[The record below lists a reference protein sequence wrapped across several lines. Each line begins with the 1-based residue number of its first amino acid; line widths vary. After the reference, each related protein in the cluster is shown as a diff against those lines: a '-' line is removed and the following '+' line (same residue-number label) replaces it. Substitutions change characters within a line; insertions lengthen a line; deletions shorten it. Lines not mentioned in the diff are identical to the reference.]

1 MKHVTPFSIAG
12 MASTMLARLFN
23 ILLFACCIQ
32 IAAAATLDP
41 QPSSAPA
48 IDSWSELTQPI
59 FSHLTTE
66 NGLPHSTVMALVQ
79 DKYGFIWVGTQGG
92 LARWDGYRFHNYL
105 HASADASSIPDDLIR
120 CLKIDDHGRLWV
132 GTNGGGL
139 AWYDEASDSFHR
151 IPVGP
156 GGTSH
161 VAVFAL
167 ESDGSG
173 GLWVGTRSGL
183 DHFPGNGGAV
193 EHLKHDDKD
202 PETLPSDVIS
212 SLLLAKNGTLWV
224 GTKVGLVTHVSGNK
238 FHSHPIVFGGNSTPN
253 VRRLYQDSN
262 QGIWAL
268 GAIMGTAR
276 FNGET
281 GEPMPIP
288 ALSSMQESKFIAI
301 VEAKPGHMYFAVT
314 HGLLELDLD
323 KQASRLIQ
331 NDPSIPSS
339 IASDNLFCLFVDRSG
354 LLWVGHADGLDRF
367 DAQARAAR
375 TMFGSAVARMSTA
388 NTGVYSVRG
397 MPDGSVW
404 LGLLQDGID
413 IVDPERKR
421 ITRLAAGKSDSKPIL
436 PALEVFAISPPIGK
450 SVFAATGQGL
460 YAINPETRLVRR
472 VVAPER
478 DPNTIVCSMQEDGN
492 VLWLGGN
499 DGLWR
504 YDPSGK
510 DVHFVRAAGTE
521 ALKKL
526 TILAIHRDKT
536 GILWLGTGYDGIFRF
551 DPVKQTLQRFVFN
564 EADTHSLSSNTVN
577 TLWMDKR
584 SRLWAGTQGG
594 GVDMLDTG
602 ADLSSPHFMRFGME
616 NGLPSKV
623 IDTILEDDEGNI
635 WASTDAGL
643 ARIDGRTYT
652 IQALEKSDGA
662 DVDGYTNNAGERL
675 PSGDLLFGS
684 GKGLT
689 IVTPSQFRSWGYM
702 PPVVV
707 TSLQVGGRSMSAA
720 RFNGAAEGAD
730 AGAEKGADKGAESR
744 PEPVKVRPEDR
755 SISIEFAALDFSA
768 PGANR
773 YSYLLEGYDNAWT
786 EVDASKRNVQY
797 SNLAPGSYRFQVRG
811 SNRNGTWAAHGVEIP
826 ILVLPAWY
834 QTWWA
839 RSGAVIALLAA
850 MLWIIQVRTRFLERR
865 KRELELLIVERTGEL
880 RRNQDELLE
889 KNDELQRLNRKQ
901 QEHQSELTR
910 FLAVASH
917 DLRQP
922 MHALTLYLGAM
933 NGLALPEE
941 ASAILQ
947 NTRRCAHTMDEMFMA
962 LLDLSRLDAKVV
974 KPRAEAFPI
983 ATILAS
989 LAIEFS
995 PLASEK
1001 GLTLRVAHAH
1011 WWVCADQNIVRQIL
1025 ANLVANAVRYTNTG
1039 KILIGCRRIGS
1050 SLRISVWDT
1059 GIGIP
1064 ADQQQIVFEEFQQLG
1079 RARKDSTKG
1088 LGLGLAIV
1096 KRLATLIEAPIT
1108 LKSEPGKGSQF
1119 AIDIPLATKPADAAA
1134 GSGRSQER
1142 RNDALEGRLIVVI
1155 DDDPNINDAMR
1166 ALLLGWG
1173 CAVETARS
1181 GNEMLAKLALASR
1194 IPDLIICDYQLGA
1207 DQNGVDVIVSL
1218 RDEFNDAIKAIIIT
1232 GTVNAELIRETTDLE
1247 ILTLNKPL
1255 EPETLRKSLQRLLG

>member
-1 MKHVTPFSIAG
+1 MKQVTPLSIVG
-12 MASTMLARLFN
+12 TTLPMLTRFLK
-23 ILLFACCIQ
+23 ILLFASCIQ
-32 IAAAATLDP
+32 FACAASAEPLPFA
-41 QPSSAPA
+41 APA
-48 IDSWSELTQPI
+48 IDSWSALTQPI

-66 NGLPHSTVMALVQ
+66 NGLPHSTVTAMVQ
-79 DKYGFIWVGTQGG
+79 DKYGFLWVGTQGG
-92 LARWDGYRFHNYL
+92 LGRWDGYRFRNYL
-105 HASADASSIPDDLIR
+105 HAAADASSIPDDFIR
-120 CLKIDDHGRLWV
+120 CLKIDDRGRLWV

-151 IPVGP
+151 IPVGKE
-156 GGTSH
+156 GTSH
-161 VAVFAL
+161 VAVFTL

-173 GLWVGTRSGL
+173 GLWAGTRSGL
-183 DHFPGNGGAV
+183 DHFPADGKTV

-202 PETLPSDVIS
+202 PATLPSDVIS
-212 SLLLAKNGTLWV
+212 SLLRAKNGTLWV
-224 GTKVGLVTHVSGNK
+224 GTKLGLVTLVSGNR
-238 FHSHPIVFGGNSTPN
+238 FRSHPIVFGGSSTPN
-253 VRRLYQDSN
+253 VRRLYQDSK

-268 GAIMGTAR
+268 GAIMGAAH

-281 GEPMPIP
+281 GEAIP
-288 ALSSMQESKFIAI
+288 LPEFSSIQQSKFVAA
-301 VEAKPGHMYFAVT
+301 VEAKSGHMYFAVT
-314 HGLLELDLD
+314 GGLLEFDLD

-331 NDPSIPSS
+331 NDPSIPTSL
-339 IASDNLFCLFVDRSG
+339 ASNNIFCLFVDRSG

-367 DAQARAAR
+367 DAQAVAAR
-375 TMFGSAVARMSTA
+375 TMFGSAIARMSTA

-421 ITRLAAGKSDSKPIL
+421 ITRLGAGKSDSAPML
-436 PALEVFAISPPIGK
+436 PAIEIFAISPPIGH
-450 SVFAATGQGL
+450 SVFAATVQGL
-460 YAINPETRLVRR
+460 YAINPQTRMVRR

-478 DPNTIVCSMQEDGN
+478 DPNVVVCAMQEDGN

-504 YDPSGK
+504 YDAASK

-536 GILWLGTGYDGIFRF
+536 GVLWLGTGYDGIFRF
-551 DPVKQTLQRFVFN
+551 DPVKGTLQHFAFN
-564 EADTHSLSSNTVN
+564 ETDPHSLSSNTVN
-577 TLWMDKR
+577 TLWMDQHA
-584 SRLWAGTQGG
+584 RLWIGTQGSG
-594 GVDMLDTG
+594 IDMLDTS

-623 IDTILEDDEGNI
+623 IDKIMEDDEGNI

-643 ARIDGRTYT
+643 ARIDGRTYS
-652 IQALEKSDGA
+652 IQALEKSEGA
-662 DVDGYTNNAGERL
+662 DANGYAINAGERL

-689 IVTPSQFRSWGYM
+689 IVTPSQFRPWGYL

-707 TSLQVGGRSMSAA
+707 TSLMVGNRPISAA
-720 RFNGAAEGAD
+720 GFNGAGNRAD
-730 AGAEKGADKGAESR
+730 KDVDKGAESR
-744 PEPVKVRPEDR
+744 PEAVKVRPEDR
-755 SISIEFAALDFSA
+755 SLSIEFAALDFSA
-768 PGANR
+768 PGSIR
-773 YSYLLEGYDNAWT
+773 YTYLLEGYDNAWT

-797 SNLAPGSYRFQVRG
+797 SNLAPGNYRFQLRG
-811 SNRNGTWAAHGVEIP
+811 SNRNGVWTANGVEIP
-826 ILVLPAWY
+826 VVVLPAWY

-839 RSGAVIALLAA
+839 RASAVIALLAA
-850 MLWIIQVRTRFLERR
+850 MFWVILVRTRFLQRR
-865 KRELELLIVERTGEL
+865 KRELELLVVERTSEL
-880 RRNQDELLE
+880 RHNQDELLG
-889 KNDELQRLNRKQ
+889 KNDELHRLNRKQ

-933 NGLALPEE
+933 NGLPLPEE
-941 ASAILQ
+941 ARDILN
-947 NTRRCAHTMDEMFMA
+947 NTRRCAHTMDEMFTA

-974 KPRAEAFPI
+974 KPRAEPFPI

-1001 GLTLRVAHAH
+1001 GLVLRIARAR

-1025 ANLVANAVRYTNTG
+1025 ANLVANAVRYTNSG
-1039 KILIGCRRIGS
+1039 RILIGCRHIGS
-1050 SLRISVWDT
+1050 SLRISVLDT

-1079 RARKDSTKG
+1079 RERKDSTKG

-1108 LKSEPGKGSQF
+1108 LKSEQGRGSQF
-1119 AIDIPLATKPADAAA
+1119 AIDIPLATKPAEATVAPGGA
-1134 GSGRSQER
+1134 EER
-1142 RNDALEGRLIVVI
+1142 RDVALDGRLVVVI

-1166 ALLLGWG
+1166 TLLLGWG
-1173 CAVETARS
+1173 CMVETARS

-1218 RDEFNDAIKAIIIT
+1218 RDEFNNAINAIIIT

-1255 EPETLRKSLQRLLG
+1255 DPETLRKALQRLLGG